1 MNKLDVFYDGDL
13 MGTLATVRG
22 GIFFE
27 YAASFLATGQE
38 LSPLALPLGPGIR
51 ARDNTPTMRLPGVFE
66 DSLPDSWG
74 TRVMDD
80 WFRQQGT
87 PAHAVDP
94 LMRLSFIGR
103 RAFGALVY
111 APAVELESERGTLES
126 VFVAASRMAEGA
138 PTDLALLADVGTS
151 PGGARPKAALWFDPA
166 MANIAHDFDLAHPDA
181 WLVKF
186 DATEERHLG
195 RMEFAY
201 ALMARAAGIE
211 IPETRLLETR
221 HGDGARAHFAVRRF
235 DRARE
240 QRIHYHSLAGLCQ
253 MLGSDLDYQTLL
265 RVTRRITRDHTEVLK
280 AYRRAV
286 FNVFASNRDDHGKNH
301 GFLYSG
307 KEWRLSPAF
316 DLTFAGRGQLRERGM
331 AVMGERGNA
340 GREHLEALARAEG
353 IERKDAQAIADE
365 VRGALSRWPE
375 FADAAGLAR
384 READEIAEVLATSI
398 LRFHR

>member
-1 MNKLDVFYDGDL
+1 MNKLEVSYGGDL
-13 MGTLATVRG
+13 VGTLATVRG

-27 YAASFLATGQE
+27 YAASFLSTGHE

-51 ARDNTPTMRLPGVFE
+51 SRENIPTMSLPGLFE

-80 WFRQQGT
+80 WFRQHGVM
-87 PAHAVDP
+87 PHAVDA

-103 RAFGALVY
+103 RAFGAMVY
-111 APAVELESERGTLES
+111 APAVGVES
-126 VFVAASRMAEGA
+126 VRASLDSIYAAAAQLARGGQ
-138 PTDLALLADVGTS
+138 TDLALLADVGTS

-166 MANIAHDFDLAHPDA
+166 MSSIAHDHDRAHPDA

-186 DATEERHLG
+186 DTTADRGLG

-211 IPETRLLETR
+211 IPQSRLLETR
-221 HGDGARAHFAVRRF
+221 HADGVRQHFAVRRF
-235 DRARE
+235 DREGEA
-240 QRIHYHSLAGLCQ
+240 RIHYHSLAGLCQ

-286 FNVFASNRDDHGKNH
+286 FNVLASNRDDHGRNH
-301 GFLYSG
+301 GFLYSA

-316 DLTFAGRGQLRERGM
+316 DLTFIGRGQLRERGM
-331 AVMGERGNA
+331 AVMGERANVGL
-340 GREHLEALARAEG
+340 EHLVALANAEG
-353 IERKDAQAIADE
+353 IERKDAQRIVDE
-365 VRGALSRWPE
+365 VRGGIARWRE
-375 FADAAGLAR
+375 FAAAAGLAR
-384 READEIAEVLATSI
+384 SEAEEIAAALSVVGQ
-398 LRFHR
+398 